1 MSNSMEPQADDKQK
15 AFFERARKG
24 ILQHLNERG
33 GKLTLSEL
41 HDFSL
46 NKYFIQHQSFS
57 SMMETF
63 VNEGLVE
70 YDFAA
75 QETTLTEAGRKFIA
89 S

>member
-1 MSNSMEPQADDKQK
+1 MSSTMDPQADDKQK
-15 AFFERARKG
+15 AFLERARKG

-46 NKYFIQHQSFS
+46 NKYLIQHQSFS
-57 SMMETF
+57 AMMETF

-70 YDFAA
+70 YDFVT
-75 QETTLTEAGRKFIA
+75 QETALTEAGKNFIR
-89 S
+89 